1 MKARLLLTLILMA
14 LVSCGE
20 KPAQKAPAA
29 TPYGSP
35 EEVNAYLQVIDPL
48 VMQLNTVHQ
57 ELYKT
62 VGTSG
67 KATAANLAPA
77 MEQGRP
83 RLAQILAA
91 LDQATP
97 PPLLVPFH
105 QQIKKLVQLRLEAY
119 AQALEGWKQEQQK
132 NADFEKL
139 YQRSEELLTQAQD
152 LGLPLGDERHRI
164 QQALEAAKPPEQAAS
179 R

>member
-1 MKARLLLTLILMA
+1 M
-14 LVSCGE
+14 
-20 KPAQKAPAA
+20 
-29 TPYGSP
+29 
-35 EEVNAYLQVIDPL
+35 NAYLQVIDPL
-48 VMQLNTVHQ
+48 VMQLNTLHQ
-57 ELYKT
+57 ELYNT
-62 VGTSG
+62 VGSSG

-97 PPLLVPFH
+97 PPLLAPFH

-132 NADFEKL
+132 GAGFENL

-152 LGLPLGDERHRI
+152 LGIPLGDERQRI
-164 QQALEAAKPPEQAAS
+164 QQVLEAAKPPDQAAS